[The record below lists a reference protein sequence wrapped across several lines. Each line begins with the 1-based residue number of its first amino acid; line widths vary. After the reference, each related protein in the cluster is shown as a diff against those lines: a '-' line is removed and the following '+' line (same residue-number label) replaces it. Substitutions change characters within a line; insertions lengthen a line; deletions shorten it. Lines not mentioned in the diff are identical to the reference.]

1 MTKKQPPLRD
11 YEDFRRRVLAMPR
24 EEQVRVLTKA
34 FDLIY
39 ERLDDNVWRTMAT
52 AIKHA
57 KDEGLEGHEDF
68 QIEEKD
74 LKKLTHIQDVYR
86 KKDRGPAK

>member
-1 MTKKQPPLRD
+1 MTKKPQPPLRD
-11 YEDFRRRVLAMPR
+11 YEDFRRRVLAMPK

-39 ERLDDNVWRTMAT
+39 DKLDDSVWRTMAT

-57 KDEGLEGHEDF
+57 KEMDLEGHEDF
-68 QIEEKD
+68 KIEDKD
-74 LKKLTHIQDVYR
+74 LKKLSHIQDGYR
-86 KKDRGPAK
+86 KKEP

>member
-1 MTKKQPPLRD
+1 MMEKKEQPPLKD

-24 EEQVRVLTKA
+24 DQQVKVLTKA

-39 ERLDDNVWRTMAT
+39 DKLDDNVWRTIAT

-57 KDEGLEGHEDF
+57 KDEGLEGSEDF
-68 QIEEKD
+68 QIADKD
-74 LKKLTHIQDVYR
+74 LKNLSHIQDGYR
-86 KKDRGPAK
+86 KK

>member
-1 MTKKQPPLRD
+1 MTQKKPEPIHD
-11 YEDFRRRVLAMPR
+11 YEDFKRRVLALPKDK
-24 EEQVRVLTKA
+24 QVKVLTKA

-39 ERLDDNVWRTMAT
+39 DQLDDNVWRTIAT

-57 KDEGLEGHEDF
+57 KDSELEGHEDI

-74 LKKLTHIQDVYR
+74 LKKLTHIQDGYR
-86 KKDRGPAK
+86 KKDH

>member
-1 MTKKQPPLRD
+1 MNKKEPAPLKD

-24 EEQVRVLTKA
+24 DQQIKVLTKA

-39 ERLDDNVWRTMAT
+39 DKLDDNVWRTIAT

-57 KDEGLEGHEDF
+57 KDAGLDGHEDF
-68 QIEEKD
+68 KIEEKD
-74 LKKLTHIQDVYR
+74 LKNLTHIQDGYR
-86 KKDRGPAK
+86 KK